1 MADNLMKCPICNQET
16 TGRFCESCGFEL
28 HVLPEGVSDEVIQYE
43 NERVERHKKA
53 FDRLQKLQEFEK
65 KAKDLEEQLT
75 ESQNAVNEGRGEISK
90 QQVEWEKQ
98 KTELEQRIAE
108 IDQQKTEFE
117 RLHQES
123 ESKVKEL
130 EKQLTESKNAVNA
143 SQSEISKQQTEFEQQ
158 KKRLEQQETELQ
170 NAQKTNADLRTKNE
184 QLDSDLKKSQ
194 AEVSLLSTQLGAS
207 QNENLQLRKDL
218 DEAKRKA
225 AENKGERPK
234 AFILLRGSGDEAVGA
249 VYSGLNTYGC
259 VFGNINEPNHQE
271 LNITGL
277 KLKHFGIETVGDRFR
292 LVDYV
297 GDITS
302 ASGTR
307 AGAKGLT
314 LSNGS
319 RINIG
324 EDPQKANCI
333 KGTFIIT
340 S

>member
-1 MADNLMKCPICNQET
+1 MATGSITCPICNQET
-16 TGRFCESCGFEL
+16 SGRFCENCGFEI
-28 HVLPEGVSDEVIQYE
+28 HVLPEGVSDEVKEYE
-43 NERVERHKKA
+43 NERVEKYKEKWE
-53 FDRLQKLQEFEK
+53 KLQGSEK
-65 KAKDLEEQLT
+65 KL
-75 ESQNAVNEGRGEISK
+75 R
-90 QQVEWEKQ
+90 
-98 KTELEQRIAE
+98 
-108 IDQQKTEFE
+108 
-117 RLHQES
+117 ES

-130 EKQLTESKNAVNA
+130 EKQLTESQNAVNA
-143 SQSEISKQQTEFEQQ
+143 SQSEISKQKTEFEQ
-158 KKRLEQQETELQ
+158 ELQ
-170 NAQKTNADLRTKNE
+170 TAQKTNSDLQTTNAKLE
-184 QLDSDLKKSQ
+184 SDLKESQ
-194 AEVSLLSTQLGAS
+194 AEVSSLSTQLGAS

-314 LSNGS
+314 LSNCS

-324 EDPQKANCI
+324 NSI

-340 S
+340 I